1 MEATQSHPSR
11 QSPEDVGLRN
21 FTAHAFD
28 VLSLPPQ
35 LKSHQGGHHFQQ
47 CHLVSDRCSY
57 TCTITCV
64 CIYLFI
70 YVYIYICIYIYCHM
84 SYVIYQIPY
93 IILSYMTLL
102 NIVWYYHISYII
114 YQRFQGTLL
123 ASFCSGHRSSPVPPV
138 FARRISWWS
147 MAKKSWVLTGFNGI

>member
-1 MEATQSHPSR
+1 MSSPSHLSWKATREVTIFNNVTWCQTDAATHVQSR
-11 QSPEDVGLRN
+11 VYV
-21 FTAHAFD
+21 F
-28 VLSLPPQ
+28 
-35 LKSHQGGHHFQQ
+35 
-47 CHLVSDRCSY
+47 
-57 TCTITCV
+57 
-64 CIYLFI
+64 IYLFI
-70 YVYIYICIYIYCHM
+70 YLFIYMYIYIYLYIYILYCHM

-93 IILSYMTLL
+93 IILSYITLL